1 MRKINVGYLILL
13 GFGMLLVACKEVNSE
28 TAVPLEKQISKVR
41 QKYAPDKRV
50 AIFQVDAV
58 RYNNDYV
65 LKGESNLPSA
75 VDELKEKLKLEHIS
89 FVDSIQLLP
98 DTALNGMTQGVI
110 RVSVA
115 NLRSHPAHSAELAT
129 QATLGTPVKIYK
141 KDGSWYLI
149 QTPDHY
155 ISWVD
160 HGGLELMSE
169 QEFSRW
175 KSVRK
180 LIFLGTYGNSFAQP
194 NVNSQTVT
202 DLVAGDILE
211 KIGEEGDFYRVSY
224 PDGRM
229 AYIEKSMS
237 KPYEKWLK
245 SINPTEESL
254 VNTSKTLMGLPYLW
268 GGTSPKGVDCSG
280 FTKTIYFLNGMVIP
294 RDASQQIA
302 TGQEVDSTKNF
313 EKLRPGDLLFFGKSA
328 TDSTE
333 ERVVHVGMW
342 IGNDEFIHSS
352 GDVHISS
359 MNKSAPNYDEYNY
372 DRYLRSQRL
381 LNVQDKALVDLSQ
394 KDIFK
399 D

>member
-1 MRKINVGYLILL
+1 MRKRHVGYVVLL
-13 GFGMLLVACKEVNSE
+13 GIGMLLVCCKEINPE
-28 TAVPLEKQISKVR
+28 AVAPLEKQISEVK

-50 AIFQVDAV
+50 AIFKVDATKLQ
-58 RYNNDYV
+58 NEYV
-65 LKGESNLPSA
+65 LNGESNLPAA
-75 VDELKEKLKLEHIS
+75 VNELKEKLESENIS

-98 DTALNGMTQGVI
+98 NTALNGMTQGII

-115 NLRSHPAHSAELAT
+115 NLRSNPAHSSELAT

-141 KDGSWYLI
+141 RDGDWYLI
-149 QTPDHY
+149 QTPDQY

-160 HGGLELMSE
+160 HGGLEPMSDSR
-169 QEFSRW
+169 FSQW
-175 KSVRK
+175 KSAKK
-180 LIFLGTYGNSFAQP
+180 LIFLKTYGSSFAMP
-194 NVNSQTVT
+194 NVDSQTVS

-211 KIGEEGDFYRVSY
+211 IIGDEGSFYQVSY
-224 PDGRM
+224 PDGRR
-229 AYIEKSMS
+229 AYVDKNAS
-237 KPYEKWLK
+237 KPYEEWLT

-254 VNTSKTLMGLPYLW
+254 VATSKTLMGLPYLW

-294 RDASQQIA
+294 RDASQQEA
-302 TGQEVDSTKNF
+302 TGQEVDSTRNF
-313 EKLRPGDLLFFGKSA
+313 ENLQPGDLLFFGKPA
-328 TDSTE
+328 TDSTKA
-333 ERVVHVGMW
+333 RVVHVGMW
-342 IGNDEFIHSS
+342 IGNNEFIHSS

-359 MNKSAPNYDEYNY
+359 MDKNAPNYDEYNF

-381 LNVQDKALVDLSQ
+381 LKVKDQALVDLSQ